1 MKYIDDLVTYASIV
15 HGHVRQIPQET
26 FEKALIAI
34 EEAERVFIA
43 GNGGSASIANH
54 WTCDHM
60 KGAGVQCISLSS
72 NIPLITALA
81 NDNGYENVFAHQLMF
96 HELSSKDL
104 VVLISSS
111 GNSPNIVEAA
121 KFAKSRGAQVMG
133 LTGFSGGKLRSLATI
148 SFHIPIENYGVAED
162 SHSMIMHCLA
172 QSRMKLNDDIRRATA

>member
-1 MKYIDDLVTYASIV
+1 MKYIENLSTYGGLVN
-15 HGHVRQIPQET
+15 GFLRQIPEDT
-26 FEKALIAI
+26 FEKALVAI
-34 EEAERVFIA
+34 EVAERVFIA

-81 NDNGYENVFAHQLMF
+81 NDNGYENIFAHQLAF
-96 HELSSKDL
+96 HEASSQDL

-111 GNSPNIVEAA
+111 GNSPNIVQAA
-121 KFAKSRGAQVMG
+121 QFAISRRIPILG
-133 LTGFSGGKLRSLATI
+133 LSGFSGGKLRTLSNI
-148 SFHIPIENYGVAED
+148 SFHIPIENYGIVED

-172 QSRMKLNDDIRRATA
+172 QSRMKLTDDIRRAIA